1 MPKYITEKEL
11 DNYARVIAFGD
22 NSFLELIILTIKE
35 FNFVANKI
43 ESRID
48 FLQTN
53 QNNYMVIRF
62 VSDENS
68 KLEAGCFWLIDGT
81 TRDKHEAIQLFTQ
94 LKKPHSATIILDQ
107 SDFKTNEE
115 VKSYIHSLFTLIT
128 KNFINGKKRKKIINS
143 L

>member
-53 QNNYMVIRF
+53 
-62 VSDENS
+62 
-68 KLEAGCFWLIDGT
+68 
-81 TRDKHEAIQLFTQ
+81 
-94 LKKPHSATIILDQ
+94 
-107 SDFKTNEE
+107 
-115 VKSYIHSLFTLIT
+115 
-128 KNFINGKKRKKIINS
+128 
-143 L
+143 